1 MIAVAIMWSAF
12 LFPYIARFENT
23 VKQTLKNAFLLM
35 IRHLPWALL
44 LLVILVASVLFC
56 TMGYVGYTAYEKM
69 TVSEA
74 EKFMQVNVEALTR
87 GESGGTDY
95 TCESKIGDG
104 DRKTFFCAACDWVKG
119 DPTWDSVTK
128 SCTK

>member
-1 MIAVAIMWSAF
+1 MDIKNKGINKGLHEKTNEDNEKKT
-12 LFPYIARFENT
+12 LFVMKKLKVIKK
-23 VKQTLKNAFLLM
+23 VK
-35 IRHLPWALL
+35 
-44 LLVILVASVLFC
+44 ILVASVLFC
-56 TMGYVGYTAYEKM
+56 AMGYVGYTAYEKM

>member
-1 MIAVAIMWSAF
+1 MKK
-12 LFPYIARFENT
+12 
-23 VKQTLKNAFLLM
+23 VK
-35 IRHLPWALL
+35 
-44 LLVILVASVLFC
+44 ILVASVLFC